1 MLTETSLAYYS
12 TFMIRFHFFELNI
25 VLALGSVVLS
35 GCVAA
40 VVGGTAVSV
49 GGASNAVQ
57 KSLWA
62 NPRMFYSIEEETV
75 IRIEARSFSTNMIA
89 LNNHQQAAAYLVG
102 EELGCKSVNLID
114 SYAKGVPVILDL
126 TGPVRQKTYINY
138 YRCSNRFDDGR
149 KARFRDEHLDL
160 FNKIE
165 EKQMLQAAIDDV
177 VTERAVTG
185 IAKYGEP
192 NEEIGLAQ
200 ELLEAHGYQPGPIDG
215 VYGTQTAQA
224 LREYQ
229 KDRNLRVTG
238 TLGES
243 TRKSLFGD

>member
-1 MLTETSLAYYS
+1 MTRY
-12 TFMIRFHFFELNI
+12 RFVDLSI
-25 VLALGSVVLS
+25 VLALASVVLS

-62 NPRMFYSIEEETV
+62 NPRLFYSIEDETV
-75 IRIEARSFSTNMIA
+75 IRIEARSFSTNINA
-89 LNNHQQAAAYLVG
+89 LNDHQQAAAYLVG

-114 SYAKGVPVILDL
+114 SYTKGVPVILDL
-126 TGPVRQKTYINY
+126 TGPVRQKKYINY

-149 KARFRDEHLDL
+149 KARFMDEHDDL
-160 FNKIE
+160 FIKIE
-165 EKQMLQAAIDDV
+165 EKGMLQASIDDV
-177 VTERAVTG
+177 VTERVVTG
-185 IAKYGEP
+185 AGKYGEP

-215 VYGTQTAQA
+215 IYGDQTSQA
-224 LREYQ
+224 LRAYQ
-229 KDRNLRVTG
+229 RDRKLRVTG

-243 TRKSLFGD
+243 TRRSLFGE